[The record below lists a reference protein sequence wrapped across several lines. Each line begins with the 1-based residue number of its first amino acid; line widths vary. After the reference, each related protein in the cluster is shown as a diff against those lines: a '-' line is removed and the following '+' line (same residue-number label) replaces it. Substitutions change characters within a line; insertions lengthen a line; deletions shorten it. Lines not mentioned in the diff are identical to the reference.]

1 MVLADRG
8 ARCPHRGLRRAQRH
22 GDPGG
27 HRGIRCQAR
36 RAARDR
42 LRAAGLLVTAR
53 RRGGRARGGRR
64 PGRSS
69 WAPGRPGRPHGR
81 LVRDDVRRGGVGAAG
96 RGSQRAAPGGPA
108 AEPMTDGTRARGGG
122 GPGAAGGAVRPGGPA
137 SPGSASPGSASP
149 GSASPGSAY
158 PGSASLGGASPDGAS
173 ADGPAQKTAEPGQK
187 AVGPILLLE
196 PRDGPAALI
205 ASVPDLDRAVAALAA
220 GTGPVAVDAE
230 RASGF
235 RYGHRAFLVQ
245 LRRDGAGTML
255 IDPMACPNLTGL
267 DEALADTEV
276 VLHAASQDLPCLA
289 ELGFRPRALFDTELA
304 GRLLGFPRVGL
315 GALVESVLGWALE
328 KGHAAAD
335 WSVRPLPAELLRYAA
350 LDVEL
355 LVELR
360 DALAAQLA
368 AQGKTEWAE
377 QEFAAVLTA
386 KPPGPR
392 PDPWRRTSGIH
403 RVHSR
408 RGLAIVRELWQERDK
423 IARRRDLS
431 PGRVLPDTAIVEA
444 ARALPGSQS
453 DLTDLPGF
461 QGRGAR
467 RHASAWLRA
476 VQRVRGQADT
486 ELPGPAMPPP
496 DGPPPTHRWQERD
509 PIAAGRLAA
518 VRTVVAALAD
528 EHTVPAENLLPPDVV
543 RRLAWQPPEPAG
555 PAEVAAELAAH
566 GARPWQVGLTALPIS
581 RALGRLV
588 EKAETGAAAEAT
600 G

>member
-1 MVLADRG
+1 
-8 ARCPHRGLRRAQRH
+8 
-22 GDPGG
+22 
-27 HRGIRCQAR
+27 
-36 RAARDR
+36 
-42 LRAAGLLVTAR
+42 
-53 RRGGRARGGRR
+53 
-64 PGRSS
+64 
-69 WAPGRPGRPHGR
+69 
-81 LVRDDVRRGGVGAAG
+81 
-96 RGSQRAAPGGPA
+96 
-108 AEPMTDGTRARGGG
+108 MTDAAQARGGG
-122 GPGAAGGAVRPGGPA
+122 GPGAAARVARPDGRP
-137 SPGSASPGSASP
+137 
-149 GSASPGSAY
+149 
-158 PGSASLGGASPDGAS
+158 SPDGA
-173 ADGPAQKTAEPGQK
+173 G
-187 AVGPILLLE
+187 AVGPEPEAVPGAGPIPLLE
-196 PRDGPAALI
+196 PRDGPPALV
-205 ASVPDLDRAVAALAA
+205 ASVPDLDRAVEALA
-220 GTGPVAVDAE
+220 GGEGPVAVDAE

-245 LRRDGAGTML
+245 LRRGGAGTVL

-267 DEALADTEV
+267 DEALAGTEV

-315 GALVESVLGWALE
+315 GALVESVLGWTLE

-368 AQGKTEWAE
+368 EQGKAEWAE
-377 QEFAAVLTA
+377 QEFAAVLAA

-444 ARALPGSQS
+444 ARALPGSQA
-453 DLTDLPGF
+453 DLADLPVF

-467 RHASAWLRA
+467 RHALAWQRA
-476 VQRVRGQADT
+476 AQRVRRQAEA
-486 ELPGPAMPPP
+486 ELPGPALPPP

-509 PIAAGRLAA
+509 PVAARRLAA

-543 RRLAWQPPEPAG
+543 RRLAWQPPDPPG
-555 PAEVAAELAAH
+555 VAEVAANLASH

-581 RALGRLV
+581 QALGRLA
-588 EKAETGAAAEAT
+588 EKAEEAPEAGPAQAGGAAE